1 MLQIFKTQEDKT
13 LKELSINEFE
23 QGSWFN
29 LIKPT
34 ADEIKQVA
42 AALNID
48 SDFLRDSL
56 DSEERS
62 RIELDDDKLLIIT
75 NIPMMEDENSFD
87 TLPLGVILTPENI
100 VTVSLKENRII
111 SFFNQD
117 TTKLFDTSNR
127 TRFLFQ
133 ILFRSTKF
141 YLRYLEHINRHTD
154 KIEVELRRT
163 MKNKALFQ
171 LLDVQKSLVY
181 FTTAL
186 KDNGRVLEKLSRF
199 KKFSGFSNF
208 MEYNEEIEDLMED
221 VIIENKQAV
230 EHPREHDGCFC
241 INYFQQSEHSN
252 EIFNICHNY
261 TGYSYNGFQLLG
273 HER

>member
-48 SDFLRDSL
+48 
-56 DSEERS
+56 S

-141 YLRYLEHINRHTD
+141 YLRYL
-154 KIEVELRRT
+154 
-163 MKNKALFQ
+163 
-171 LLDVQKSLVY
+171 Y
-181 FTTAL
+181 
-186 KDNGRVLEKLSRF
+186 
-199 KKFSGFSNF
+199 
-208 MEYNEEIEDLMED
+208 Y
-221 VIIENKQAV
+221 
-230 EHPREHDGCFC
+230 C
-241 INYFQQSEHSN
+241 IK
-252 EIFNICHNY
+252 
-261 TGYSYNGFQLLG
+261 
-273 HER
+273 R